1 MSIKLSILVA
11 TVPSRYN
18 NYYLKLMGSLL
29 EQVKLYDDIEIMSY
43 FDNKKRTIGRK
54 RNDMIQAAQGEYSVF
69 IDDDDRIAG
78 DYVDQIMK
86 ALYEN
91 PNTDCVVFDL
101 EARTNGGK
109 PQLSKYGIELTNGY
123 YEHENPEIYIREY
136 RCLPTHIMVYK
147 TEISKKHGFK
157 DMYNAEDLDWFS
169 RAHQDIKHQTR
180 INKVLYY
187 YDAEYATTSETSNL
201 SDEVITENI
210 KKRFNL

>member
-18 NYYLKLMGSLL
+18 NYYLKLMSHLL
-29 EQVKLYDDIEIMSY
+29 EQVKSYDDVEIMSY

-69 IDDDDRIAG
+69 IDDDDRIAD
-78 DYVDQIMK
+78 DYIDQIMK
-86 ALYEN
+86 ALYDN
-91 PNTDCVVFDL
+91 PTTDCVVFNL

-109 PQLSKYGIELTNGY
+109 PQLSKYGIELENGY
-123 YEHENPEIYIREY
+123 YEPQNTEKYITEY
-136 RCLPTHIMVYK
+136 RCKPTHIMVYR

-169 RAHQDIKHQTR
+169 RAYQDIKNQTR
-180 INKVLYY
+180 IDKVLYY

-201 SDEVITENI
+201 SNEVIMENI
-210 KKRFNL
+210 KKKFNL